1 MMFDRLLSAALIAT
15 VITGL
20 SVVCIAAAQT
30 QSAARGPSP
39 QRGAV
44 IAAQGTLS
52 GAPACAQ
59 CHAFNGVSDGSGAFP
74 RIAGQSA
81 YYLAKQ
87 LRDFTSGIRVNA
99 IMTPVA
105 GALTADDIADVA
117 AYFAGIEAPFLPLQR
132 PDSALITQGAELAK
146 VGSAANRI
154 QACNNCHGIN
164 GAGEP
169 PAISYLAGQYASYIA
184 LEWRMWRRG
193 FRKSSPGAMAC
204 LAENSTTRRSRQQLP
219 ITSRSEDCRG
229 LCIAVG
235 DFMSTDPDVPHTS
248 SAGLIEHVA
257 TPIDADSAAETLKDG
272 ARGAFVVAGIAVGL
286 LFIGWL
292 AFYFL
297 LFLPRGSVG

>member
-1 MMFDRLLSAALIAT
+1 
-15 VITGL
+15 
-20 SVVCIAAAQT
+20 
-30 QSAARGPSP
+30 
-39 QRGAV
+39 V
-44 IAAQGTLS
+44 IAAQGTLN

-117 AYFAGIEAPFLPLQR
+117 AYFAEIDAPFLPLQR
-132 PDSALITQGAELAK
+132 PDSALITRGAELAK
-146 VGSAANRI
+146 VGSAANKI

-169 PAISYLAGQYASYIA
+169 PAIPYLAGQYASYIA

-204 LAENSTTRRSRQQLP
+204 LAENLTDK
-219 ITSRSEDCRG
+219 E
-229 LCIAVG
+229 IA
-235 DFMSTDPDVPHTS
+235 
-248 SAGLIEHVA
+248 
-257 TPIDADSAAETLKDG
+257 AAAAYYEQ
-272 ARGAFVVAGIAVGL
+272 V
-286 LFIGWL
+286 
-292 AFYFL
+292 
-297 LFLPRGSVG
+297 RGSAEASASQ

>member
-1 MMFDRLLSAALIAT
+1 MMFDRLLPGALIAT

-20 SVVCIAAAQT
+20 SLVCIAAAQT
-30 QSAARGPSP
+30 PSGAREPSP

-44 IAAQGTLS
+44 IAAQGTPN

-105 GALTADDIADVA
+105 GVLTADDIADVA
-117 AYFAGIEAPFLPLQR
+117 AYYAGIEAPFLPLR
-132 PDSALITQGAELAK
+132 KADSALIKQGEELAK

-154 QACNNCHGIN
+154 RACDNCHGSG

-169 PAISYLAGQYASYIA
+169 PAIPYLAGQYASYIA

-204 LAENSTTRRSRQQLP
+204 LAENLNDQEIAAAAAYYEQVLP
-219 ITSRSEDCRG
+219 PTE
-229 LCIAVG
+229 A
-235 DFMSTDPDVPHTS
+235 
-248 SAGLIEHVA
+248 SA
-257 TPIDADSAAETLKDG
+257 SQ
-272 ARGAFVVAGIAVGL
+272 
-286 LFIGWL
+286 
-292 AFYFL
+292 
-297 LFLPRGSVG
+297 

>member
-1 MMFDRLLSAALIAT
+1 MIPGRLLY
-15 VITGL
+15 V
-20 SVVCIAAAQT
+20 AAAGTVAVSLAWNASAQMR
-30 QSAARGPSP
+30 SGAREPDAARGS
-39 QRGAV
+39 V
-44 IAAQGTLS
+44 IAAQGTPN

-117 AYFAGIEAPFLPLQR
+117 AYYAGIEAPFLPLR
-132 PDSALITQGAELAK
+132 RADSALIKQGEELAK

-154 QACNNCHGIN
+154 QACDNCHGSG

-169 PAISYLAGQYASYIA
+169 PAIPYLAGQYASYIA

-204 LAENSTTRRSRQQLP
+204 LAERLNDQEIAAAAAYYEQVQAST
-219 ITSRSEDCRG
+219 E
-229 LCIAVG
+229 
-235 DFMSTDPDVPHTS
+235 
-248 SAGLIEHVA
+248 A
-257 TPIDADSAAETLKDG
+257 TASQ
-272 ARGAFVVAGIAVGL
+272 
-286 LFIGWL
+286 
-292 AFYFL
+292 
-297 LFLPRGSVG
+297 